1 MIGSPAK
8 KCHCSHKHNTG
19 SSSGIEWFERNWSTF
34 LRGLGSKCGPLEK
47 EGKASWEL
55 GSPMESLGTPSEVRG
70 CEEGVPDKSSAIRR
84 ESNQGSSEVLLF
96 PVTPWKFEGA
106 PGQGISGINQSY

>member
-1 MIGSPAK
+1 
-8 KCHCSHKHNTG
+8 
-19 SSSGIEWFERNWSTF
+19 
-34 LRGLGSKCGPLEK
+34 
-47 EGKASWEL
+47 
-55 GSPMESLGTPSEVRG
+55 MESLGTPYEVQG

>member
-1 MIGSPAK
+1 VIGSPAK

-55 GSPMESLGTPSEVRG
+55 GSPMESLGTPSEVQG
-70 CEEGVPDKSSAIRR
+70 CEEGVRVKTSAIRR
-84 ESNQGSSEVLLF
+84 ESNQGSTEVLLF
-96 PVTPWKFEGA
+96 ASCDTLEVR
-106 PGQGISGINQSY
+106 ISSRVCLRDVRWE